1 MPRSLPS
8 GTVTFMFTDIVGS
21 TRLLRDL
28 GDAYADVLAD
38 HRRIVRDAVEVW
50 NGVEVDTQGDAFFV
64 AFGRAS
70 DAIGAAAATHRA
82 LADGPVAIRIGLH
95 SGEPTLTDDGY
106 VGIDVHRGA
115 RIMGA
120 GHGGQ
125 TVLSARTR
133 SLLDDDAPVRDLG
146 EHRLKDMGAPER
158 LYQLGDGEFPPLRT
172 LDATNLPRVV
182 TALLGRER
190 ELAELVALLQGDARL
205 VTVTGPGG
213 IGKTRLALQAAAELV
228 GIPADGVFWVPL
240 GGLSEPSLVVAE
252 IAQAVGAQDDLT
264 GFLRG
269 RELLLLVDNFE
280 HVMPAAAAVH
290 ELLSRS
296 ERLRLLVTSRGP
308 LHVSGEHLYRL
319 EPLEAA
325 DAAELFV
332 ARATA
337 AGGGTGTP
345 ELVDAICARLDRLPL
360 AIELAAARTG
370 LLGGEALLQRLEH
383 TLPLLTSGARDA
395 PERQRALRATIAW
408 SHDLLDPLLQD
419 VFARAGVFAGSFS
432 LDAATEVCDAQLD
445 DVQLLVDAS
454 LVKAVGDGRLLLLDT
469 IREYARERLDDVA
482 VGRRHADYYGAIA
495 EEAYANRFADE
506 TRWAAALELDHDNLR
521 AALDWFT
528 ENDPDGAVE
537 LAGALGWFWRS
548 HSHLAEGRRRLSNAA
563 GARALTAAGAL
574 AGQQGDAA
582 EGRRLLEDGVA
593 LWRELGDERELS
605 SALDML
611 GWMLFFNDDNADA
624 LRAFTESLEL
634 QRRLGDRTGQTR
646 ALTGVCQVLVAQG
659 EVERTEELANELLEL
674 ARRDDDPRSEHFALH
689 YLADCSL
696 IRGDFE
702 RAADRYRESLASV
715 VALGDVLETTFEVQG
730 VAMAASGR
738 GEHARAVTLAA
749 SVQRVWEERGIA
761 ISVPFWDALLE
772 RHIGAA
778 TETLGAAAEPAR
790 TEGRRL
796 SFEAAVELAL
806 S

>member
-1 MPRSLPS
+1 
-8 GTVTFMFTDIVGS
+8 MFTDIVGS
-21 TRLLRDL
+21 TRLLHEL
-28 GDAYADVLAD
+28 GRAYAGVLAG
-38 HRRIVRDAVEVW
+38 HRQVVRDAVEQR
-50 NGVEVDTQGDAFFV
+50 GGFEVDTQGDAFFV
-64 AFGRAS
+64 AFSRAS
-70 DAIGAAAATHRA
+70 DAAGAAAAIHDA
-82 LADGPVAIRIGLH
+82 LAGGPVAIRIGLH
-95 SGEPTLTDDGY
+95 SGEPTLTDEGY

-115 RIMGA
+115 RIMSA
-120 GHGGQ
+120 GHAGQ

-158 LYQLGDGEFPPLRT
+158 LYQLGNGEFPPLRT

-182 TALLGRER
+182 TPLLGRER
-190 ELAELVALLQGDARL
+190 ELAELVALLRGDTRL

-228 GIPADGVFWVPL
+228 GTPADGVFWVPL
-240 GGLSEPSLVVAE
+240 GGLAEPGLVVAE
-252 IAQAVGAQDDLT
+252 IAQVVGAQDDLT

-269 RELLLLVDNFE
+269 RDLLLIVDNFE
-280 HVMPAAAAVH
+280 HLMPAAAALH
-290 ELLSRS
+290 ELLSVS
-296 ERLRLLVTSRGP
+296 DRLRLLVTSRGP

-319 EPLEAA
+319 EPLDAA

-337 AGGGTGTP
+337 AGGSTGTP

-370 LLGGEALLQRLEH
+370 LLGGEALLERLEH

-408 SHDLLDPLLQD
+408 SHDLLDPSLQD

-432 LDAATEVCDAQLD
+432 LDAATRVCDAELD
-445 DVQLLVDAS
+445 DLQLLVDAS
-454 LVKAVGDGRLLLLDT
+454 LVKTIGDGRLLLLDT
-469 IREYARERLDDVA
+469 IREYARERLDDAEVA
-482 VGRRHADYYGAIA
+482 RRHADYYAALA
-495 EEAYANRFADE
+495 EEAYVHRFTDE
-506 TRWAAALELDHDNLR
+506 TRWASALELDHDNLR
-521 AALDWFT
+521 AALDWRT
-528 ENDPDGAVE
+528 ENDPDGALE

-548 HSHLAEGRRRLSNAA
+548 HSHLAEGRRRLSNAS
-563 GARALTAAGAL
+563 GARGLTAAGAL
-574 AGQQGDAA
+574 AGQQGNAA
-582 EGRRLLEDGVA
+582 EGRRLLEAGVS
-593 LWRELGDERELS
+593 LWREQSDERELS
-605 SALDML
+605 SALDVL

-634 QRRLGDRTGQTR
+634 QRGLGDRTGQTR

-659 EVERTEELANELLEL
+659 EVERTEELSHELLDL

-702 RAADRYRESLASV
+702 RAGERYRESLVSV

-749 SVQRVWEERGIA
+749 AVQRVWEERGIA
-761 ISVPFWDALLE
+761 ISVPFWNALLD
-772 RHIGAA
+772 RHIGRS
-778 TETLGAAAEPAR
+778 TEALGGEAEAR
-790 TEGRRL
+790 REEGRQL
-796 SFEAAVELAL
+796 SFDEAVELAL